1 MVRCKGSVA
10 AILGCAC
17 ASGAGVVDLAAS
29 QDATLYFSSTGALA
43 NGAGDGLFIG
53 RNSQGNTRRTL
64 MSFDIAS
71 LVPAGSTI
79 TGATLTLHV
88 ASANEPISDVTL
100 HRLLESWTEGPGVPS
115 NEGQGMPAQ
124 AGDTTWLHRSFPDQL
139 WATPGGLFEG
149 TPAASSA
156 VGVVGQYTWS
166 DPGMIADIQSW
177 LDNPGGNFGWL
188 LRGDE
193 SQVSTAKR
201 LYSRT
206 SPDLELRPQLR
217 VTYIPAPSGAAVGLV
232 AGAFAARRRRCPS

>member
-10 AILGCAC
+10 AILGCTC
-17 ASGAGVVDLAAS
+17 ASGAGVVDLPAS
-29 QDATLYFSSTGALA
+29 HDATLYFSSTGALA
-43 NGAGDGLFIG
+43 NGAGEGLFIG

-71 LVPAGSTI
+71 VVPAGSTI

-88 ASANEPISDVTL
+88 ASANEPVTNVTL
-100 HRLLESWTEGPGVPS
+100 HRLLESWTEGAGVPT

-124 AGDTTWLHRSFPDQL
+124 TGDATWLHRSFPDL
-139 WATPGGLFEG
+139 MWTTPGGQFAG
-149 TPAASSA
+149 VPAASTA

-166 DPGMIADIQSW
+166 DPGMITDLQSW

-201 LYSRT
+201 LHSRT
-206 SPDLELRPQLR
+206 SPGLDLRPQLR
-217 VTYIPAPSGAAVGLV
+217 VTYIPTPSAAAVGLA
-232 AGAFAARRRRCPS
+232 AGAFAAYRRRRPS